1 MATGLEALGAAS
13 AVVQLIAFA
22 GSLVSLSFKIYDGI
36 PTPENELEEYSN
48 KMMEAA
54 RRVQSRGAQVPQGT
68 QVGKKLSNVSQ
79 ECIDTASKLKK
90 EAQTLTKRY
99 KNGKGRIIK
108 AVYSAFRTESHKTK
122 LNQLNESLKK
132 CKELMETELLLK
144 ICDQDT
150 AIAQQQSQGFRSL
163 EVDVQNLILKIAEGY
178 TRVEQMVSI
187 EAQATRDAINTH
199 VTSELKALEIK
210 KISDNQRQR
219 LLKSLKPEEIRERY
233 NSVLPSS
240 DACFERVFA
249 SYERV
254 CRNDPG
260 YKAWKGYKH
269 TLGHDSDGD
278 SDEDSEDYSEEYSDE
293 DSDEARTN
301 EGVDEDGDENS
312 DENSDDYSDDY
323 SDEDSD
329 EARNNDEVDEIDLI
343 WDCFSTWLQSD
354 DKLFWIRGKPGSGK
368 STLIKFVLEN
378 DNTKRL
384 LHSRRSNTKILSH
397 FFWKIGN
404 EPQNSIR
411 GLLCSLLYDLLS
423 EDDDAMDKVLTTFKF
438 SGSKDFYKEWSSQEA
453 EKVLLYLLDVSAH
466 PPCIFVDGLDE
477 VSDKDGYRALF
488 SVVQRLMTC
497 QGVKVCVSSR
507 PETELVKR
515 LERIG
520 AQSLR
525 LEDLTKPEMVV
536 YLRQE
541 FEKLPQDQ
549 FASLPLEKFTETLL
563 AKAQGVF
570 LWLALATK
578 SVTDGILIGDDQEFV
593 SKRLEELPEELES
606 LYRTMW
612 ERLNGNNRVYR
623 ETAARYFRFVIA
635 DGWVIR
641 QTTKDGDFCFMT
653 QPNLVQLS
661 LAIKVED
668 HFVFPTKDNEKTLSE
683 LNTLCNATE
692 CDIRTRCAGMLQVGR
707 QCGFIDN
714 GVALPEA
721 IRPLTRPVQFIHR
734 TAHDF
739 LVDTEYGLSILNYRS
754 NETTL
759 MDEALKLLKCR
770 LNLASTYYRQFKVV
784 SESTL
789 ALDDCNRL
797 NNTRVNPE
805 VILTIL
811 GAIKGLYEDGALTF
825 GYGIW
830 KLIPTFPCI
839 AAYFLA
845 NFDDFIISSFMT
857 TPSPKLATNSLQEL
871 ALASQHFRM
880 SKTPAGIIRGLIE
893 LGGEAHVAKRSILS
907 LEVPGHEIRT
917 TQHTT
922 AFESLLGG
930 AINTPRLGDRYNHIR
945 LFLGVV
951 ESLVQTCPDL
961 HRRVVLFLG
970 DRIGLLYGEPCWRH
984 VWVAVEVDLQ
994 FLIDRLLAIA
1004 DLENIPAELTSRT
1017 RELAASFTRPYV
1029 RARHIVR
1036 RRGKDLGTYCY
1047 RILNQESCLDIVE
1060 SLGYREKR
1068 REAVKALEGVL
1079 DAMHGTI
1086 DSSTHPESSFPSECF
1101 KEVSI
1106 EEEMDMLIQEGI
1118 GLYREEDIN
1127 IG

>member
-54 RRVQSRGAQVPQGT
+54 SRVQSRGAQVPQGT
-68 QVGKKLSNVSQ
+68 QVGNKLSNVSQ
-79 ECIDTASKLKK
+79 ECIDTALKLRK

-99 KNGKGRIIK
+99 KNGKGKIFK

-178 TRVEQMVSI
+178 TRVEQLVSI

-254 CRNDPG
+254 CRNNPW

-269 TLGHDSDGD
+269 TIGRDSYGD
-278 SDEDSEDYSEEYSDE
+278 SDE
-293 DSDEARTN
+293 DSDEAKTN
-301 EGVDEDGDENS
+301 EGVDEDG

-384 LHSRRSNTKILSH
+384 LHSRRPNTRILSH

-453 EKVLLYLLDVSAH
+453 EKVLLYLLDVSAQ
-466 PPCIFVDGLDE
+466 PRCIFVDGLDE
-477 VSDKDGYRALF
+477 VSDKDGYQALI
-488 SVVQRLMTC
+488 SVIQKLTIC

-515 LERIG
+515 LEKIG

-525 LEDLTKPEMVV
+525 LEDLTKPEMAV
-536 YLRQE
+536 YLCQE

-549 FASLPLEKFTETLL
+549 SAGLPLKRFTETLL

-578 SVTDGILIGDDQEFV
+578 SVTDGILIGDDQEFI

-623 ETAARYFRFVIA
+623 ETAARYLRFVIA
-635 DGWVIR
+635 DGWDTM
-641 QTTKDGDFCFMT
+641 QTTKDGDFCRMT
-653 QPNLVQLS
+653 EPNLVQLS

-668 HFVFPTKDNEKTLSE
+668 RFIFPPKANEKTLHE
-683 LNTLCNATE
+683 LNNLCNATE

-707 QCGFIDN
+707 QCGFNNN
-714 GVALPEA
+714 GAALAEA

-739 LVDTEYGLSILNYRS
+739 LVDTEYGQSILNYRS

-759 MDEALKLLKCR
+759 IEEGIKLLKCR
-770 LNLASTYYRQFKVV
+770 FNLASTYYSQFKVV
-784 SESTL
+784 SDYAW
-789 ALDDCNRL
+789 ALKYCNRL
-797 NNTRVNPE
+797 NDTRANPE
-805 VILTIL
+805 AILTIL
-811 GAIKGLYEDGALTF
+811 VAMKGLHEDGALALI
-825 GYGIW
+825 YGISG
-830 KLIPTFPCI
+830 LNPTFPCV
-839 AAYFLA
+839 AAYYLE
-845 NFDDFIISSFMT
+845 NFDDFIISCFMP
-857 TPSPKLATNSLQEL
+857 TPSPKLATNVLHEL
-871 ALASQHFRM
+871 ALASQWLVMTETSIR
-880 SKTPAGIIRGLIE
+880 IIRGLIE

-907 LEVPGHEIRT
+907 LEAPGHEIRIA
-917 TQHTT
+917 QRTT
-922 AFESLLGG
+922 ALESFLGG
-930 AINTPRLGDRYNHIR
+930 ALNCGYNHLR
-945 LFLGVV
+945 FFLGVV
-951 ESLVQTCPDL
+951 ESMVQTSQDL
-961 HRRVVLFLG
+961 HRRFIIFLGERGVVLWG
-970 DRIGLLYGEPCWRH
+970 DLCRWYI
-984 VWVAVEVDLQ
+984 WVAVEVDLQ
-994 FLIDRLLAIA
+994 FLINRLLAIA
-1004 DLENIPAELTSRT
+1004 DLDNIPAELTSRT
-1017 RELAASFTRPYV
+1017 RELAASFTRPYT

-1036 RRGKDLGTYCY
+1036 RRGKDPGTYCY
-1047 RILNQESCLDIVE
+1047 RVLDQESCLDVID
-1060 SLGYREKR
+1060 SLGYGGKWK
-1068 REAVKALEGVL
+1068 EAVEALVGAL
-1079 DAMHGTI
+1079 DAIHSPI
-1086 DSSTHPESSFPSECF
+1086 DSSAHPESSFPSRCF
-1101 KEVSI
+1101 KEVPI

>member
-36 PTPENELEEYSN
+36 PTTENELEEYSN

-68 QVGKKLSNVSQ
+68 QVGDKLSNVSQ
-79 ECIDTASKLKK
+79 ECIETASKLKK

-99 KNGKGRIIK
+99 KNGKGKIFQ
-108 AVYSAFRTESHKTK
+108 AVYSALRTESHKAK
-122 LNQLNESLKK
+122 LNQLDGSLRK

-150 AIAQQQSQGFRSL
+150 AIAQEQSQGFRTL
-163 EVDVQNLILKIAEGY
+163 ECDVQNLILKIAEGY
-178 TRVEQMVSI
+178 KRVEQLVSI
-187 EAQATRDAINTH
+187 EARATRDAINTH
-199 VTSELKALEIK
+199 VTSELKAVEMK
-210 KISDNQRQR
+210 NISDNQRQR

-233 NSVLPSS
+233 NTILPSS

-254 CRNDPG
+254 CRKDPG
-260 YKAWKGYKH
+260 HKAWNEYEQAF
-269 TLGHDSDGD
+269 DS
-278 SDEDSEDYSEEYSDE
+278 SKTTAEKAKLKE
-293 DSDEARTN
+293 
-301 EGVDEDGDENS
+301 
-312 DENSDDYSDDY
+312 
-323 SDEDSD
+323 
-329 EARNNDEVDEIDLI
+329 EVDETDHL
-343 WDCFSTWLQSD
+343 WACFSTWLQSD
-354 DKLFWIRGKPGSGK
+354 DQLFWIRGKPGSGK
-368 STLIKFVLEN
+368 STLIKFVIEN

-384 LHSRRSNTKILSH
+384 LGFRHPNTNTKILSH

-423 EDDDAMDKVLTTFKF
+423 EDDDAMDKVLMTFKF

-477 VSDKDGYRALF
+477 VSDKDGYRALIN
-488 SVVQRLMTC
+488 VVQKLSTC

-507 PETELVKR
+507 PDTELVKR
-515 LERIG
+515 LEKIG

-525 LEDLTKPEMVV
+525 LDDLTKPEMVV

-549 FASLPLEKFTETLL
+549 FAGLPVEKFTDTLL
-563 AKAQGVF
+563 GKAQGVF

-578 SVTDGILIGDDQEFV
+578 SVTDGILIGDDQEFI

-606 LYRTMW
+606 LYQTMW

-635 DGWVIR
+635 DGWDTL
-641 QTTKDGDFCFMT
+641 QTTKDGVRRYMT
-653 QPNLVQLS
+653 EPNLVQLS
-661 LAIKVED
+661 LATKVED
-668 HFVFPTKDNEKTLSE
+668 CFIFPPTANEKTLNE
-683 LNTLCNATE
+683 LNALCKATE

-707 QCGFIDN
+707 QCGFNDN

-739 LVDTEYGLSILNYRS
+739 LVDTEYGQSILSHGS

-759 MDEALKLLKCR
+759 IDEGLKLLKCR

-784 SESTL
+784 SDCAW
-789 ALDDCNRL
+789 ALGGCNRL
-797 NNTRVNPE
+797 NDTGADAE
-805 VILTIL
+805 AILTIL
-811 GAIKGLYEDGALTF
+811 RAMKDLHEDGALAVA
-825 GYGIW
+825 YRLW
-830 KLIPTFPCI
+830 ELNPTFPCV
-839 AAYFLA
+839 AAYILE
-845 NFDDFIISSFMT
+845 NFDNFIISSFMP
-857 TPSPKLATNSLQEL
+857 TPSPKLATNSLHEL

-880 SKTPAGIIRGLIE
+880 SKTAVRIIRGLIE
-893 LGGEAHVAKRSILS
+893 LGGEAHVSKRSILP
-907 LEVPGHEIRT
+907 LEVPGHEMRT

-930 AINTPRLGDRYNHIR
+930 VFQATRLRDRYDHITSVLR
-945 LFLGVV
+945 VV
-951 ESLVQTCPDL
+951 ESMVQTCPDL
-961 HRRVVLFLG
+961 HRRAIFFFAEYG
-970 DRIGLLYGEPCWRH
+970 SLLCFKLRGRQ
-984 VWVAVEVDLQ
+984 VWVAVEVNLH
-994 FLIDRLLAIA
+994 FLINRLLVIA

-1017 RELAASFTRPYV
+1017 REAAASFTMHHV
-1029 RARHIVR
+1029 RVRHVVR
-1036 RRGKDLGTYCY
+1036 RRGEGSRTRCY
-1047 RILNQESCLDIVE
+1047 RVLHQEPCLDFIGK
-1060 SLGYREKR
+1060 LGNREYHEGF
-1068 REAVKALEGVL
+1068 EALAHVF
-1079 DAMHGTI
+1079 DAMYGPI
-1086 DSSTHPESSFPSECF
+1086 DSSARPESSFPSECF
-1101 KEVSI
+1101 EEVPI
-1106 EEEMDMLIQEGI
+1106 GEEIDMLIQEGI
-1118 GLYREEDIN
+1118 GLSREEDVN
-1127 IG
+1127 IR

>member
-54 RRVQSRGAQVPQGT
+54 RRVQSRGAQVTQGT
-68 QVGKKLSNVSQ
+68 QVGNKLSNVSQ

-99 KNGKGRIIK
+99 KNGKGRILK
-108 AVYSAFRTESHKTK
+108 AVYSAFRTESHKTR
-122 LNQLNESLKK
+122 LNQLNESLNK

-163 EVDVQNLILKIAEGY
+163 EGDVQNLILKIAEGY

-254 CRNDPG
+254 CLNDPG
-260 YKAWKGYKH
+260 YKAWKGYRD
-269 TLGHDSDGD
+269 TLGHDSA
-278 SDEDSEDYSEEYSDE
+278 SDSDE
-293 DSDEARTN
+293 DSDESRT
-301 EGVDEDGDENS
+301 
-312 DENSDDYSDDY
+312 
-323 SDEDSD
+323 
-329 EARNNDEVDEIDLI
+329 NDEVDEIDLI

-354 DKLFWIRGKPGSGK
+354 DKLFWVRGKPGSGK
-368 STLIKFVLEN
+368 STLIKFIIEN

-384 LHSRRSNTKILSH
+384 LHYRRPNTRILSH

-453 EKVLLYLLDVSAH
+453 EKVVLYLLDVSAH
-466 PPCIFVDGLDE
+466 PLCIFVDGLDE
-477 VSDKDGYRALF
+477 VSDKDGYQALL
-488 SVVQRLMTC
+488 SVIQRFMTC
-497 QGVKVCVSSR
+497 RGVKVCVSSR
-507 PETELVKR
+507 PETGLVKR

-520 AQSLR
+520 SQSLR

-635 DGWVIR
+635 GGWNTSLEV
-641 QTTKDGDFCFMT
+641 KDGDSCRMT
-653 QPNLVQLS
+653 EPNLVQLS

-668 HFVFPTKDNEKTLSE
+668 RFVFPPKANEKTLHE
-683 LNTLCNATE
+683 LNALCKATE

-707 QCGFIDN
+707 QCGFNDC

-721 IRPLTRPVQFIHR
+721 ILPLTRPVHFIHR

-739 LVDTEYGLSILNYRS
+739 LVDTEYGQSVLNYRS
-754 NETTL
+754 NESTL
-759 MDEALKLLKCR
+759 VDEGLKLLKCR

-784 SESTL
+784 SDSCD
-789 ALDDCNRL
+789 AFFDCNRL
-797 NNTRVNPE
+797 DKKGANPE

-811 GAIKGLYEDGALTF
+811 GAMKHLHEDGAPVF
-825 GYGIW
+825 AHESGGVN
-830 KLIPTFPCI
+830 PTFPCA
-839 AAYFLA
+839 AAYLLT
-845 NFDDFIISSFMT
+845 NFDDFIISSFMP
-857 TPSPKLATNSLQEL
+857 TPSPKLATNGLHEL
-871 ALASQHFRM
+871 ALASQYLEMTETSVR
-880 SKTPAGIIRGLIE
+880 IIRGLIE
-893 LGGEAHVAKRSILS
+893 LGGEAHVAKRSIPS
-907 LEVPGHEIRT
+907 LQVPGNEIRT

-930 AINTPRLGDRYNHIR
+930 AFSTLWWSDYNHIT
-945 LFLGVV
+945 LFLG
-951 ESLVQTCPDL
+951 
-961 HRRVVLFLG
+961 
-970 DRIGLLYGEPCWRH
+970 
-984 VWVAVEVDLQ
+984 AV
-994 FLIDRLLAIA
+994 
-1004 DLENIPAELTSRT
+1004 
-1017 RELAASFTRPYV
+1017 
-1029 RARHIVR
+1029 
-1036 RRGKDLGTYCY
+1036 
-1047 RILNQESCLDIVE
+1047 
-1060 SLGYREKR
+1060 
-1068 REAVKALEGVL
+1068 
-1079 DAMHGTI
+1079 
-1086 DSSTHPESSFPSECF
+1086 
-1101 KEVSI
+1101 
-1106 EEEMDMLIQEGI
+1106 
-1118 GLYREEDIN
+1118 
-1127 IG
+1127 